1 MVPVSGYYT
10 RFFDEIALGLT
21 SDGKDQKYYNADDA
35 TRTGVDVMA
44 QFRFKNG
51 LTLKGAYAYIDV
63 HSEVD
68 GYNMASDR
76 PHSLTFTA
84 NYSKT
89 FGKVALSAALNGRWM
104 SSVETWYK
112 NSAGGYVKNEYESRT
127 FCSLNLGARFPRG
140 FRFTAGID
148 NLFDFKDKNVTADQ
162 SVTPQRGIGFIG
174 TLSVNIAD
182 LLKL

>member
-1 MVPVSGYYT
+1 
-10 RFFDEIALGLT
+10 
-21 SDGKDQKYYNADDA
+21 
-35 TRTGVDVMA
+35 
-44 QFRFKNG
+44 
-51 LTLKGAYAYIDV
+51 
-63 HSEVD
+63 
-68 GYNMASDR
+68 MASDR

-84 NYSKT
+84 NYSKM
-89 FGKVALSAALNGRWM
+89 FGKVTLSAALNGRWM

-112 NSAGGYVKNEYESRT
+112 NSAGGYVENEYESRT

-148 NLFDFKDKNVTADQ
+148 NLFDFRDKNVTADQ

>member
-1 MVPVSGYYT
+1 
-10 RFFDEIALGLT
+10 LGLT
-21 SDGKDQKYYNADDA
+21 SDGKDQQYYNADDA

-89 FGKVALSAALNGRWM
+89 FGKVALNGRWM